1 MPTKSGRIKLEDVRQ
16 GKTIFQPFFDPKQKK
31 MVPKA
36 HLVSF
41 GISYRLMGLVANED
55 GILEGYSLPMYSVSK
70 PSAMSHS
77 KTPSLL
83 TFHPTRNFA
92 VVELP
97 DGSLCLRNG
106 FTSRRRCQQYLE
118 DLEAGRID
126 EKTHG
131 IVVGSPTREAV
142 EKHAKLGGDL
152 PDPIEF
158 NDLKWEPTRGST
170 PDYSG
175 RQAG

>member
-16 GKTIFQPFFDPKQKK
+16 GKTIFQPFFCPKQNK

-36 HLVSF
+36 HLVTL
-41 GISYRLMGLVANED
+41 GITYRLVGLVANED

-70 PSAMSHS
+70 PRAMSFN
-77 KTPSLL
+77 KTPALL
-83 TFHPTRNFA
+83 TFHPTRNVSVA
-92 VVELP
+92 ELP

-106 FTSRRRCQQYLE
+106 FTSRRRCQKYLD
-118 DLEAGRID
+118 DLAAGRID
-126 EKTHG
+126 DKTHG

-158 NDLKWEPTRGST
+158 NDLKWEPTGT
-170 PDYSG
+170 LHPDYSG
-175 RQAG
+175 RQGG